1 MRSGVA
7 VLVLYPWHPTL
18 SQLSESLSVF
28 DVDGEGFVPL
38 SHIRHLLT
46 DSASGEG
53 LAAEQCDLLLDTLE
67 VNEDGMV
74 RIADIVQLIQQK

>member
-1 MRSGVA
+1 M
-7 VLVLYPWHPTL
+7 

-46 DSASGEG
+46 DAASGEG